1 LATLHCYGSTQ
12 NWWGYLR
19 TPPSYIHWAHFCTMI
34 TNRFSSHSSHTSLEN
49 FHHLKQT
56 TTIADYIQKIEELMA
71 LMQMEHPGLN
81 EQYFVSS
88 FIAGLKDG
96 IKHYLIPHNPQSL
109 CDTYWKAK
117 ELEKGILHK
126 KSLLTASSPYPKQNP
141 PYTQTPYTKPFPNQS
156 FYQTNSPTT
165 TASNNSTKIDTN

>member
-1 LATLHCYGSTQ
+1 
-12 NWWGYLR
+12 
-19 TPPSYIHWAHFCTMI
+19 MI

-71 LMQMEHPGLN
+71 LMQMEHPGLD

-88 FIAGLKDG
+88 FIVGLKDG

-117 ELEKGILHK
+117 ELEKGTLHK
-126 KSLLTASSPYPKQNP
+126 KSLLTASSPYPK
-141 PYTQTPYTKPFPNQS
+141 
-156 FYQTNSPTT
+156 
-165 TASNNSTKIDTN
+165 